1 MENPS
6 STITTRRPKWKYPQ
20 PQQTPRILHLPRRP
34 RRKLIAPPPPPPSA
48 VKKPSSRIDR
58 RGRLDCLFDQE
69 REFKGGP
76 LPIVTMS
83 GGVELERRRE
93 RVEERE
99 TAAATAAVVEEE
111 KWRFQAEMLR
121 AECNLLRMEREIA
134 FNKMA
139 RRKAHME
146 RTLQSAVQTLLSGR
160 ERICNGENAKM
171 ELDEEIGGMVVKL
184 EKLQRRLSRN
194 RRKECVK
201 EIQESLCITTDDNNG
216 VSQANFNVV
225 QIEILRRKM
234 EGLSTGTLLERME
247 DEYGSMLSTA
257 NSSAASSA
265 SNSRRIEL
273 PPLASLVQQQ
283 SFKEKRKR
291 KEEQKQQ
298 QKGCGGSCKAIVR
311 RVIEQVR
318 AETEQWSQMQA
329 MLGQVRDEMEQ
340 LQASRQFWEDR
351 ALDSDSKLQ
360 NLNSTVEEWR
370 QKATCFEDRVK
381 ELEKEIHGL
390 KKLKAKDRSTRG
402 RNVPTIS
409 PNSNETKGKRVVVC
423 RMKEN
428 RDGDEQQQ
436 QHQQCRLKDMLKE
449 ERRKSISGL
458 KRSPFRDLGNS
469 LPLMI
474 KQNQLQKK

>member
-1 MENPS
+1 MEKPS

-34 RRKLIAPPPPPPSA
+34 RRKLIAPPPPPSA

-58 RGRLDCLFDQE
+58 RGRLDSLFDQE

-76 LPIVTMS
+76 LPIV
-83 GGVELERRRE
+83 GVELERRRE

-99 TAAATAAVVEEE
+99 TAAATAVVEEE

-134 FNKMA
+134 LNKMA

-160 ERICNGENAKM
+160 ERISNGENGKM

-184 EKLQRRLSRN
+184 DKLQRRLSRN

-201 EIQESLCITTDDNNG
+201 EIQESLCITTEDNNG
-216 VSQANFNVV
+216 VSQANFN
-225 QIEILRRKM
+225 IEILRRKM
-234 EGLSTGTLLERME
+234 EGLST
-247 DEYGSMLSTA
+247 
-257 NSSAASSA
+257 
-265 SNSRRIEL
+265 
-273 PPLASLVQQQ
+273 
-283 SFKEKRKR
+283 
-291 KEEQKQQ
+291 
-298 QKGCGGSCKAIVR
+298 GCGGSCKAIVR

-409 PNSNETKGKRVVVC
+409 PNSNETKEKRVVVC

-428 RDGDEQQQ
+428 RDRDEQQQ
-436 QHQQCRLKDMLKE
+436 QQCRLKDMLKE